1 MSYKNATTGVAVA
14 GVVLVAVP
22 VLAVALGM
30 GTPGPLHV
38 IVGGFGA
45 LLVALSGK
53 GI

>member
-1 MSYKNATTGVAVA
+1 MSYRNATTGAAVA
-14 GVVLVAVP
+14 GVVLVAMP
-22 VLAVALGM
+22 VLAVAAGM

-38 IVGGFGA
+38 ILGALGA